1 MYDLFKFME
10 YFSCAI
16 FIESGTYNQSTCPKN
31 AVATVEK
38 NNLRRIKNFPN
49 LKTESFIAIVLLFS
63 SMIKGTD
70 LYWIEEYIRQE

>member
-10 YFSCAI
+10 YFSCVI
-16 FIESGTYNQSTCPKN
+16 FIESRTYNQSTCPEN
-31 AVATVEK
+31 SSGTRRK
-38 NNLRRIKNFPN
+38 NNLRRIKNFSN

-63 SMIKGTD
+63 TMIKGTD